1 MIRLA
6 KSGTALLSETWEL
19 YWTLIKVM
27 VPVMIAVKLA
37 TDFGAVE
44 VIAKAF
50 APIMTLVGLPGEM
63 GIVWV
68 TALLINIYA
77 GAAALVTLLPNSPL
91 TVADATVLGTMML
104 VAHAIPVEQRI
115 AQLAGP
121 SFWFT
126 SVLRIASAIVL
137 GFVLHHIYT
146 ALEALQEPVQI
157 AWLPAGNENTG
168 WITWTM
174 DSVQTLATIFL
185 ILLVLIIVLKV
196 LERTGITSL
205 IGRMLAPFLR
215 LIGIGETAVPLTLSG
230 LLLGLSY
237 GGALVIKEARSG
249 RMSRRDVFLSIS
261 FLCLCHSIIEDTLFI
276 MALGG
281 HISGVL
287 FARLIFTIAVIALLA
302 MVVARIPEDR
312 FRRYLC
318 TDNV

>member
-1 MIRLA
+1 MTHLA
-6 KSGTALLSETWEL
+6 KSGKALLDETWEL

-27 VPVMIAVKLA
+27 IPVMIAVKVAADL
-37 TDFGAVE
+37 GAIE
-44 VIAKAF
+44 IIASSF
-50 APIMTLVGLPGEM
+50 APVMTLVGLPGEM

-126 SVLRIASAIVL
+126 SALRIASAILL
-137 GFVLHHIYT
+137 GFILHHSYA
-146 ALEALQEPVQI
+146 ALEMLQEPVDI
-157 AWLPAGNENTG
+157 AWLPASDENAG
-168 WITWTM
+168 WTIWAM
-174 DSVQTLATIFL
+174 DSLQTLATIFL
-185 ILLVLIIVLKV
+185 ILLALIITLKV
-196 LERTGITSL
+196 LEKIGVTVFL
-205 IGRMLAPFLR
+205 GRMLAPFLR

-249 RMSRRDVFLSIS
+249 RLSRRDVFLSIS

-287 FARLIFTIAVIALLA
+287 FARLVFTIAVIALLA
-302 MVVARIPEDR
+302 YLVTKMPEDR

-318 TDNV
+318 ADSV